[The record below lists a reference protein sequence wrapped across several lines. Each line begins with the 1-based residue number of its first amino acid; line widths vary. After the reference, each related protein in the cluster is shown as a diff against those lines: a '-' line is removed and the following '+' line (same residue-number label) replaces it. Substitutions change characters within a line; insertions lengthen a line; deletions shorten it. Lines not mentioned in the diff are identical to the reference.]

1 MAASADGWQ
10 PRCAAAARCASAAT
24 RCIFHTTVCSRGLET
39 SLLAPGWSAGRAAI
53 HPGYICTV
61 SAMRPSI
68 RPGDGAESRGRL
80 AVEEAER
87 QGADVML
94 TSTATLEPA
103 YRAFGFRPVR
113 EPDEVRLDPHSAH
126 TFHRTWLIR
135 WTIEPTPIVL
145 HSDF

>member
-1 MAASADGWQ
+1 
-10 PRCAAAARCASAAT
+10 
-24 RCIFHTTVCSRGLET
+24 
-39 SLLAPGWSAGRAAI
+39 
-53 HPGYICTV
+53 
-61 SAMRPSI
+61 MRPSI

-80 AVEEAER
+80 AVEEAEH